1 MASSPTSEME
11 SHIDNICKKYGLSYL
26 NHDSINIDSKIP
38 IEDLFKVNTK
48 VYAGHNRHEALLR
61 IMESLVSRNATI
73 LPEAKIKEPSQT
85 WNQEHCDPPLELP
98 EFERQW
104 KDAKRFIEKNVPSTT
119 KNEVNSLMTEFLA
132 ENIHSKHSWIH
143 RKFCITRTGHY
154 GGEQIAKIEM
164 EKIAG
169 YSVTCNK
176 RREIIEHIKY
186 RTMVEREE
194 FDRPTYSEC

>member
-73 LPEAKIKEPSQT
+73 LPEDKIKEPSQT

-98 EFERQW
+98 DL
-104 KDAKRFIEKNVPSTT
+104 KDNGRMQSGSLRKMCHQLLKT
-119 KNEVNSLMTEFLA
+119 KSIL
-132 ENIHSKHSWIH
+132 
-143 RKFCITRTGHY
+143 
-154 GGEQIAKIEM
+154 
-164 EKIAG
+164 
-169 YSVTCNK
+169 
-176 RREIIEHIKY
+176 
-186 RTMVEREE
+186 
-194 FDRPTYSEC
+194 